1 MTEREKMTAGE
12 WYDANF
18 DPELTALRER
28 AEERCY
34 AFNHVSPGDKAAR
47 TAALRALFPNLGKD
61 VVVLAP
67 CLADYGTNCFIGE
80 GTFINHG
87 AYLMDG
93 AKIVIGAHCFIG
105 PNFGCYT
112 AEHAFDVERRNR
124 GQERARPIS
133 IGANC
138 WLGGDVKVMPGVTI
152 GEGAVIGAGSVVTKD
167 VPPFVVAAGNP
178 CRVLR
183 LLSDGGFR
191 PDSRPRR
198 DVTG

>member
-1 MTEREKMTAGE
+1 MMAGE

-18 DPELTALRER
+18 DPELIALRER
-28 AEERCY
+28 AEERCF
-34 AFNHVSPGDKAAR
+34 AFNNTPPGDKTAR
-47 TAALRALFPNLGKD
+47 TAALRALFPNLGED
-61 VVVLAP
+61 VTILAP
-67 CLADYGTNCFIGE
+67 CQTDYGTNCFVGT

-105 PNFGCYT
+105 PNLGCYT
-112 AEHAFDVERRNR
+112 AEHALDVERRNR
-124 GQERARPIS
+124 GLERARPIT
-133 IGANC
+133 IGDNC

-152 GEGAVIGAGSVVTKD
+152 GEGAVIGAGSVVTRD

-183 LLSDGGFR
+183 PLTDDGDG
-191 PDSRPRR
+191 S
-198 DVTG
+198 VA